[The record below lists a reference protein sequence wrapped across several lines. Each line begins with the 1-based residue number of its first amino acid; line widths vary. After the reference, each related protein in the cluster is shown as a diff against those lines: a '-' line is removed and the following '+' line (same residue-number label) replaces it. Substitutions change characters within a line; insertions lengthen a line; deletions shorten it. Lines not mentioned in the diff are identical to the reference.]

1 MKKSTFAFFI
11 LMSVSAFARTDSL
24 VSKFPEFG
32 VYRGVDAM
40 GNECR
45 VKVKS
50 FHLQTFHERD
60 TYRDITLE
68 TTEMNFEYLFFRRL
82 TNGKGRME
90 LNSLYN
96 IDAEKTTYRYSHFAP
111 DASFRRSGRFLDWD
125 RVLRSTAE
133 IDLNDKRILKIK
145 YKKTYSFEG
154 EKEVTCSNLERLPK
168 LIHLKETIDI
178 MNQSLSIAYSHLD
191 KYYGEGSFSGDRMRP
206 SLLRMQK
213 ALESYLIQ
221 LNNGTDPDTIIQE
234 LLEASR
240 HIHNLKVV
248 FNQTAYVTGY
258 IENAFFT
265 LEDFFTYSN

>member
-1 MKKSTFAFFI
+1 MKKTTFTFLI
-11 LMSVSAFARTDSL
+11 LMSISAFASTDSL
-24 VSKFPEFG
+24 AGKFPEFG
-32 VYRGVDAM
+32 VYRGVDNM
-40 GNECR
+40 RNECR
-45 VKVKS
+45 VKITS
-50 FHLQTFHERD
+50 FHLQTFQETD

-68 TTEMNFEYLFFRRL
+68 TPEMNFEYLFFNRL

-96 IDAEKTTYRYSHFAP
+96 IDAEKTTYRFSHFVP

-133 IDLNDKRILKIK
+133 IDLNDKKILKIK

-168 LIHLKETIDI
+168 LIHLKETIGL
-178 MNQSLSIAYSHLD
+178 MNQSFLTALSNLD
-191 KYYGEGSFSGDRMRP
+191 KYYGNAPLSRERMLP
-206 SLLRMQK
+206 HLLNMHK
-213 ALESYLIQ
+213 TLESYLNQ
-221 LNNGTDPDTIIQE
+221 LNNETDPETILNKLPE
-234 LLEASR
+234 VSR
-240 HIHNLKVV
+240 QIHNLGVV
-248 FNQTAYVTGY
+248 FYQTPYITAH